1 MMLIGL
7 VPSHGTSLALPSLVD
22 GMGNW
27 GKAESQALTTPPYII
42 QFITSII
49 SGWISRKW
57 EIQSNAQVSWIKN
70 LERWIQRGYQMVLTD
85 LFGVAGFLMLVVVPH
100 HLIAVRYFAVCLA
113 MIGTVSV

>member
-1 MMLIGL
+1 MLREPKLYLFTFMMLVGL

-49 SGWISRKW
+49 SGWISRKYGYNNRW
-57 EIQSNAQVSWIKN
+57 HM
-70 LERWIQRGYQMVLTD
+70 LES
-85 LFGVAGFLMLVVVPH
+85 
-100 HLIAVRYFAVCLA
+100 IAKR
-113 MIGTVSV
+113 